1 MRDLLFFGFCLIA
14 SVICSTTLAVLI
26 DANGINPLA
35 HPPFMF
41 GVLAMVMSTVGF
53 FVTLFT
59 KKF

>member
-1 MRDLLFFGFCLIA
+1 MRKSFFFGLCFIA
-14 SVICSTTLAVLI
+14 SVICTAPLAVLI

-35 HPPFMF
+35 HPPFMA

-53 FVTLFT
+53 CGTLFT